1 MLPLDARLLVL
12 CSLQRSASA
21 LVPNSSPGFE
31 LSHPNVVELNA
42 PFYPSRFS
50 SSTYLQAMKKQK

>member
-31 LSHPNVVELNA
+31 LSHPNVVE
-42 PFYPSRFS
+42 
-50 SSTYLQAMKKQK
+50 QAMHPKPTPLVLVHQLICRP